1 MTTISRS
8 GGPII
13 VALISAATFA
23 LSGATATAI
32 IASGWTSG
40 AAVAA
45 RLTLAGLVLLG
56 PSIVIA
62 RKQWAIVKAN
72 WKTIVAFGLAA
83 MAAMQY
89 FYFVAVSRLDVSVA
103 LLLEH
108 MAPLLIVGW
117 IWFRTGRA
125 PRVPTLAGSVLALIG
140 LALVIGVVET
150 FMGAGVEMD
159 TWGVIAALLSA
170 VCLALY
176 FAIGARDTGGLHP
189 IVMTCGGMLVGAAAI
204 GLLGLVGLLP
214 FAVTANPVELPT
226 LFGHVVMPFWLPLL
240 VLVLLATVTAYLTG
254 VYSAR
259 FLGST
264 LASFISLT
272 EVMFATLWAWLF
284 ISQDL
289 QPSQLTGGL
298 FILGGIILIKW
309 DHGRG
314 QPKLSR
320 D

>member
-1 MTTISRS
+1 MTTSTRAS
-8 GGPII
+8 LPIL

-23 LSGATATAI
+23 LSGATASAI
-32 IASGWTSG
+32 VASGWTSG

-45 RLTLAGLVLLG
+45 RLSLSGLVLLL
-56 PSIVIA
+56 PAVLIA
-62 RKQWAIVKAN
+62 RKQWPVVRAN
-72 WKTIVAFGLAA
+72 WKVIVAFGLAA
-83 MAAMQY
+83 MAGMQY

-103 LLLEH
+103 LLIEH

-117 IWFRTGRA
+117 IWFRTGIA
-125 PRVPTLAGSVLALIG
+125 PRGLTIIGSLLALVG
-140 LALVIGVVET
+140 LALVIGVIENLL
-150 FMGAGVEMD
+150 GEGIELDAL
-159 TWGVIAALLSA
+159 GVIAALLSA

-189 IVMTCGGMLVGAAAI
+189 IVMTCGGMFVGSAAI
-204 GLLGLVGLLP
+204 GLLSLVGILP
-214 FAVTANPVELPT
+214 FAMTANPVEFT
-226 LFGHVVMPFWLPLL
+226 SKFGYAELPFWVPLV
-240 VLVLLATVTAYLTG
+240 VLVLLATVTAYITG

-289 QPSQLTGGL
+289 KPSQLFGGL
-298 FILGGIILIKW
+298 FILGGIILIKL
-309 DHGRG
+309 DHGRN
-314 QPKLSR
+314 QPSITH